1 MAKKQNR
8 KKLSRKCGRDKV
20 KCAAY
25 RARGTR
31 ERNKVRKLRKHCK
44 KHPNDKAA
52 WETKESLQ

>member
-1 MAKKQNR
+1 MAKRQKA

-20 KCAAY
+20 KCATY

-52 WETKESLQ
+52 PVE